1 MENDV
6 MRKLLDLDKGEYG
19 YARRYK
25 NRQILLM
32 FVIFSL
38 ILSDVLVSLLIFNT
52 RKTWLIIIACIMSIP
67 FARNFVNY
75 LLIIKAKPLNDKEHK
90 MADELSEKHG
100 FIMAYDISV
109 TDSEGLLFYPCLTVY
124 NNNIIAYVND
134 LSGKEKKYTDYLKK
148 CYEEGLKPRVC
159 VVDSFEKFE
168 KEIERLNS
176 PKDLQRKQDLMI
188 AKKLLTLGL

>member
-90 MADELSEKHG
+90 IADELSEKHG

-176 PKDLQRKQDLMI
+176 PKDSQKKQDLEI

>member
-90 MADELSEKHG
+90 IADELSEKHG

>member
-1 MENDV
+1 

-90 MADELSEKHG
+90 IADELSEKHG

>member
-90 MADELSEKHG
+90 IADELSEKHG

-176 PKDLQRKQDLMI
+176 QKDSQKKQDLEI

>member
-6 MRKLLDLDKGEYG
+6 IMKLFNLDKGEFG
-19 YARRYK
+19 YAKRYK
-25 NRQILLM
+25 NRQILFM
-32 FVIFSL
+32 FLLFL
-38 ILSDVLVSLLIFNT
+38 FILSDVLVSILYFNT
-52 RKTWLIIIACIMSIP
+52 RKTWLIIIACVLSIP

-90 MADELSEKHG
+90 IADELSEKYG

-124 NNNIIAYVND
+124 NNNVIAYVND
-134 LSGKEKKYTDYLKK
+134 LSSKEKKYTDYLKK
-148 CYEEGLKPRVC
+148 CYQEGLKPRVA

-168 KEIERLNS
+168 KEIERLNP
-176 PKDLQRKQDLMI
+176 PKDAQRKQDLLI

>member
-1 MENDV
+1 

-90 MADELSEKHG
+90 IADELSEKHG

-176 PKDLQRKQDLMI
+176 PKDSQKKQDLEI